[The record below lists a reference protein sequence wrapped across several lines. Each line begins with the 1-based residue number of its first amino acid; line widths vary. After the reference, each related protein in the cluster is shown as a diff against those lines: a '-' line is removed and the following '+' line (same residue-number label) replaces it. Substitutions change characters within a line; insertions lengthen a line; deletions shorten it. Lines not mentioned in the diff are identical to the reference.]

1 MTTVWVLA
9 DDRAG
14 NVNQLLG
21 VAEALNTPYKRKDIR
36 YNKWVRLPNFL
47 RGTSLI
53 GLTNDS
59 KEILTSPWPD
69 IVLSAGRR
77 SFPVARWIKH
87 QSKGHTKIVQLMNV
101 GWAGFHDADLMVIP
115 AHDAYS
121 GHAKNVLRV
130 SGAPHRITPEK
141 LQAEYNKWQPKFGQF
156 VHPTLS
162 LIVGGATKDKPF
174 TTDMAHQLM
183 DGVLTLNPAS
193 ILVTTSRRT
202 PKDVIDVIRSRLP
215 KQSYLY
221 QFGDVG
227 DNPYFGLLAHADTI
241 VVTGDSISMCSEC
254 CATSADVY
262 IFAPDSMMSEKHK
275 RFHQG
280 LYANGHATALGQPKQ
295 VQKPSTPFN
304 PAYEIV
310 SAIKQRQPFDFK

>member
-21 VAEALNTPYKRKDIR
+21 VAEALNTPYTRKDIK

-47 RGTSLI
+47 RGASLI

-59 KEILTSPWPD
+59 KATLTSPWPD

-77 SFPVARWIKH
+77 SFPVARWIKR

-101 GWAGFHDADLMVIP
+101 GWAGFNEADLMVIP
-115 AHDAYS
+115 AHDSYQ
-121 GHAKNVLRV
+121 GNAKNVLRV
-130 SGAPHRITPEK
+130 SGAPHRITLEK
-141 LQAEYNKWQPKFGQF
+141 LQAEYNKWQPTFGKYP
-156 VHPTLS
+156 HPTLS

-183 DGVLTLNPAS
+183 DGVLALNPAS

-202 PKDVIDVIRSRLP
+202 PKDVIEIIRSRLP
-215 KQSYLY
+215 EKSYLY
-221 QFGDVG
+221 KFGDTG
-227 DNPYFGLLAHADTI
+227 DNPYFGLLSHADTI

-275 RFHQG
+275 RFHQN
-280 LYANGHATALGQPKQ
+280 LYSSGYATPLEQKQ
-295 VQKPSTPFN
+295 QIPKPSAPFN
-304 PAYEIV
+304 PAYEI
-310 SAIKQRQPFDFK
+310 ANKINNL